1 MAAAVTGVHVL
12 TADVAGAA
20 TLGSERRPFAVIAPN
35 GLPRKE
41 WVELSALAR
50 DIGATLIEVDP
61 DVCERELEAMIAGAI
76 DTYLRRGARAGAGRY
91 SIIGKGPVEV
101 VTLRR
106 DPPPPVR
113 APATIPPASG
123 PRPREAEEIVFFDE
137 VDVPSLDPL
146 PAWQAE
152 RAAAA
157 Q

>member
-1 MAAAVTGVHVL
+1 VAAAVTGVHVL
-12 TADVAGAA
+12 TADVGGATALA
-20 TLGSERRPFAVIAPN
+20 TERRSFAVIVPN

-41 WVELSALAR
+41 WASLSTLVR

-76 DTYLRRGARAGAGRY
+76 DTYLRRGTREDAGRY

-106 DPPPPVR
+106 EPAPTR

-123 PRPREAEEIVFFDE
+123 PRPREVDEIVLFDE
-137 VDVPSLDPL
+137 VEVPSLDPL
-146 PAWQAE
+146 PAWQSE
-152 RAAAA
+152 QAAAA